1 VEFGL
6 LGPLLVRVG
15 ERQVRVSA
23 GKQRVL
29 LAALLLRANQVVAV
43 DELAEAVWDG
53 SPPGSARVTLQ
64 NYVKR
69 LRKALGPDGHQ
80 RIATCPAGY
89 MIEAAPEELDL
100 TRFGQLRAAG
110 QEAARACAWER
121 ASAQLSDA
129 LSLWRGP
136 PLADVPSRSL
146 TRAQVPRLAEMRL
159 DALEARIDAD
169 LHLGRH
175 REVIAELQPLV
186 AAEPLRERLHELL
199 MLALYR
205 SGQRAAALDAYRRAW
220 RQLVDLVGIEPGP
233 DLRELNQRILR
244 SDSALLPAPL
254 APPGPAPSAVLLAP
268 ASPAAAP
275 GPGAR
280 VGPPAGQRPRTPGP
294 GPVGPVAASRG
305 SPGPGS
311 GDLHSPGL
319 PGPADA
325 RPADAEPAEA
335 GPVPPRPAMLPAAVP
350 GFTGRARELEA
361 LSAMLGDRPGPDG
374 TPAVISAI
382 TGTAGVGKTALA
394 VHWARQA
401 AARFPDGQLYVN
413 LRGFGPSADPLA
425 PAEALREL
433 LDALHVPAAQIPA
446 DLEGRQALYRSLLT
460 GQCVL
465 ILLDNAR
472 DPAQVRPLLPAASG
486 TLVLITSRSE
496 LTGLVAADGAR
507 PLSLD
512 VLTDTEAHQL
522 IAGRIGAARVAA
534 EPAAADELIGLC
546 ARLPLALAI
555 TAARAAAQPAFPLAA
570 LAAEL
575 RDARGRLDALST
587 GEDAT
592 DVRAVLSWSYQN
604 LPAPAARLFRLL
616 AVHPGP
622 DITAPAAASLA
633 ALPVPEARA
642 LLRDLTRCHLL
653 AESAPLRYACHDLL
667 RAYAL
672 ELVNAEDTESE
683 RHAALGRVL
692 DHLLHTAHAAAM
704 LLNAHRGPISPPRAR
719 PGTLPENLD
728 GHGQALVWL
737 TAEHHVLMA
746 AIGRAA
752 KAGFDVHAWQL
763 PWAMVDYFNWQ
774 GHWHDLAVAQNS
786 ALAAAQRLGDTAAQA
801 DVHRVIGQAR
811 FGLRSWDEARAH
823 LSRALA
829 LYRDLGDRQGQAR
842 THIALGHVLDR
853 MGLCREA
860 LGHARQAL
868 TLFEEAGVRAG
879 QARALNNL
887 GWYHARLGDFREA
900 LVRSRQALGLQREV
914 GDRCGEARTWDS
926 LGYAHYHLGHYAKAA
941 RCYQQAIGLF
951 VDLGDR
957 HGQAETLTHLGD
969 MRRAAASPQAAIET
983 WRQALDILEALHH
996 PDADQ
1001 VRDKLGRADELTS
1014 SASGR

>member
-1 VEFGL
+1 MEFGL
-6 LGPLLVRVG
+6 LGPLLVRVDNTP
-15 ERQVRVSA
+15 VRVSA

-29 LAALLLRANQVVAV
+29 LAAMLVRANQVVAV
-43 DELAEAVWDG
+43 DDLARAVWDG
-53 SPPGSARVTLQ
+53 SPPESARVTLQ

-69 LRKALGPDGHQ
+69 LRQALGPTGYQ

-89 MIEAAPEELDL
+89 LIEAAAEELDL

-110 QEAARACAWER
+110 RAAARGGAWAA
-121 ASAQLSDA
+121 ASDQLSAA
-129 LSLWRGP
+129 LLLWRGP
-136 PLADVPSRSL
+136 PLADVPSRLL
-146 TRAQVPRLAEMRL
+146 TETEVPRLAEMRL

-186 AAEPLRERLHELL
+186 SAEPLRERLHELL

-220 RQLVDLVGIEPGP
+220 RQLVDQVGIEPGP
-233 DLRELNQRILR
+233 GLRELSQRILR
-244 SDSALLPAPL
+244 SDPALLPAAPVLPGPPAL
-254 APPGPAPSAVLLAP
+254 APPSVPAPA
-268 ASPAAAP
+268 
-275 GPGAR
+275 
-280 VGPPAGQRPRTPGP
+280 
-294 GPVGPVAASRG
+294 
-305 SPGPGS
+305 
-311 GDLHSPGL
+311 
-319 PGPADA
+319 
-325 RPADAEPAEA
+325 
-335 GPVPPRPAMLPAAVP
+335 PPRPAMLPAAVP
-350 GFTGRARELEA
+350 GFTGRARELES
-361 LSAMLGDRPGPDG
+361 LSMMLGRPGHPGPGG
-374 TPAVISAI
+374 TPVVITAI
-382 TGTAGVGKTALA
+382 GGTAGVGKTALA

-413 LRGFGPSADPLA
+413 LRGFGPSGDPLP
-425 PAEALREL
+425 PAEALREF

-446 DLEGRQALYRSLLT
+446 DLEARQALYRSLLAE
-460 GQCVL
+460 QRVL

-472 DPAQVRPLLPAASG
+472 DPAQVRPLLPATPGA
-486 TLVLITSRSE
+486 LVLITSRSE
-496 LTGLVAADGAR
+496 LTGLIAAEGAR

-522 IAGRIGAARVAA
+522 IAGRIGAVRVAA
-534 EPAAADELIGLC
+534 EPAAADELIALC

-622 DITAPAAASLA
+622 DITVPAAASLA
-633 ALPVPEARA
+633 AVTLPEARS
-642 LLRDLTRCHLL
+642 LLRELTRCHLL
-653 AESAPLRYACHDLL
+653 AEPAPGRYACHDLL
-667 RAYAL
+667 RTYAL
-672 ELVNAEDTESE
+672 ELTSAKDTESE
-683 RHAALGRVL
+683 RHAALGRTL
-692 DHLLHTAHAAAM
+692 DHYLHTAHGAAM
-704 LLNAHRGPISPPRAR
+704 LLNAHRGPISPPLAR
-719 PGTLPENLD
+719 PGTVPESLD
-728 GHGQALVWL
+728 GHGQALAWF
-737 TAEHHVLMA
+737 TAEHHVLLA
-746 AIGRAA
+746 AISQAA

-763 PWAMVDYFNWQ
+763 PWAMVDYFSWQ
-774 GHWHDLAVAQNS
+774 GHWHDLVMAQHS
-786 ALAAAQRLGDTAAQA
+786 ALAAAQRLGDTVAQA
-801 DVHRVIGQAR
+801 DVHRAIGQAR
-811 FGLRSWDEARAH
+811 FGLRSWDDARAH
-823 LSRALA
+823 LSRALG
-829 LYRDLGDRQGQAR
+829 LYGDLGDRAGQAR

-853 MGLCREA
+853 MGCCREA

-868 TLFEEAGVRAG
+868 SLFEEASLQAG
-879 QARALNNL
+879 QARALNNM
-887 GWYHARLGDFREA
+887 GWYHARLGDYRQA
-900 LVRSRQALGLQREV
+900 LARSRQALGLQREV

-926 LGYAHYHLGHYAKAA
+926 LGYAHHHLGHYTKAA

-957 HGQAETLTHLGD
+957 QSQAETLTHLGD
-969 MRRAAASPQAAIET
+969 MRRAASSPQAAIET

-1001 VRDKLGRADELTS
+1001 VRDKLDRADELVS